1 MVVDRR
7 DNILTQKF
15 MKPPLIQLKQATKS
29 YALKN
34 MVVPVLRGV
43 DLTIKTG
50 EFVAIMGESGGGKS
64 TLMNILGCLHP
75 LTGGEYI
82 FEGVNIGHVQDDNTL
97 SFIRNKKMGFIFQQ
111 FNLIGKLSALKNVA
125 LPGFYGG
132 MSQTEREKKAA
143 DLLTSVGLSDRL
155 DYKPNELSGGQQ
167 QRVSIARALI
177 NDPEIILADEPTGAL
192 DSETGK
198 EILEL
203 FHTFKQKNKTV
214 IMITHDANVARQA
227 ERIIFMKDGRVID
240 QDYTLPN
247 TNA

>member
-1 MVVDRR
+1 
-7 DNILTQKF
+7 
-15 MKPPLIQLKQATKS
+15 MKPLIQLKQAQKS

-43 DLTIKTG
+43 DLTIEAG

-75 LTGGEYI
+75 LTGGEYF
-82 FEGVNIGHVQDDNTL
+82 FEGVNIGNVQDDNTL
-97 SFIRNKKMGFIFQQ
+97 SFIRNRKMGFIFQQ

-125 LPGFYGG
+125 LPGFYAGK
-132 MSQTEREKKAA
+132 SQTEREAIATK
-143 DLLTSVGLSDRL
+143 LLRSVGLGERL
-155 DYKPNELSGGQQ
+155 NYKPNELSGGQQ

-177 NDPEIILADEPTGAL
+177 NDPDIILADEPTGAL

-203 FHTFKQKNKTV
+203 FHTFKKKNKTV

-240 QDYTLPN
+240 SHYQLPN
-247 TNA
+247 

>member
-1 MVVDRR
+1 
-7 DNILTQKF
+7 
-15 MKPPLIQLKQATKS
+15 MKPLIQLKQAKKS

-43 DLTIKTG
+43 DLIIEAG

-75 LTGGEYI
+75 LTGGEYF
-82 FEGVNIGHVQDDNTL
+82 FEGVNIGNVQDDNTL
-97 SFIRNKKMGFIFQQ
+97 SFIRNQKMGFIFQQ

-125 LPGFYGG
+125 LPGFYAGK
-132 MSQTEREKKAA
+132 SQTEREDIATK
-143 DLLTSVGLSDRL
+143 LLNSVGLGDRL
-155 DYKPNELSGGQQ
+155 NYKPNELSGGQQ

-203 FHTFKQKNKTV
+203 FHTFKKKNKTV

-240 QDYTLPN
+240 SHYQLPN
-247 TNA
+247 